1 MSKTVDGLMAGAR
14 TCYYFLV
21 EYGLIAAHWKWS
33 FLKLRKM
40 KWQRCSTQKRLEK
53 AYAKFGAEVY
63 SSFRGGET
71 SVEKMPLFEQKL
83 KLVEEAE
90 EQLAR
95 LDKAIEE
102 IGNNYAS
109 KRDEIKS
116 KYQLKRSGSKE
127 RQEED

>member
-21 EYGLIAAHWKWS
+21 EYGLIVAHWKWS

-40 KWQRCSTQKRLEK
+40 KWQRCSTKKRLDK
-53 AYAKFGAEVY
+53 AYAMFGEEVY
-63 SSFRGGET
+63 AGFRGGET
-71 SVEKMPLFEQKL
+71 SIEKIPFFEQKL

-90 EQLAR
+90 EQLSR

-102 IGNNYAS
+102 IWNDYVS

-116 KYQLKRSGSKE
+116 KYQLKRSGSKD